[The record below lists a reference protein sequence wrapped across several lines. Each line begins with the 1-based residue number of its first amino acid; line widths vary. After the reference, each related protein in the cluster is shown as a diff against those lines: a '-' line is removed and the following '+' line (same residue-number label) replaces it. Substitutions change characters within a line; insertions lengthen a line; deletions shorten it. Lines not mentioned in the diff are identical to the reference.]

1 MLRKISLRIIRQTRR
16 YNPQIFS
23 PIVYNLLVYIKNL
36 KIRHGVYSEVLAKQW
51 KNGIADAKVIFYNS
65 EFFEKL
71 YDAETG
77 LYLEGSDYLYGIFSD
92 EIKQGKLVQN
102 EI

>member
-1 MLRKISLRIIRQTRR
+1 MEFIAK
-16 YNPQIFS
+16 FS
-23 PIVYNLLVYIKNL
+23 QN
-36 KIRHGVYSEVLAKQW
+36 
-51 KNGIADAKVIFYNS
+51 NGRSIADAMVIFYNS

-71 YDAETG
+71 YDSETG
-77 LYLEGSDYLYGIFSD
+77 LYLEGSDYLYEIFSD

>member
-1 MLRKISLRIIRQTRR
+1 MELITQDIIAK
-16 YNPQIFS
+16 FS
-23 PIVYNLLVYIKNL
+23 QDTGRN
-36 KIRHGVYSEVLAKQW
+36 
-51 KNGIADAKVIFYNS
+51 IADAMVIFYNS

-71 YDAETG
+71 YDA
-77 LYLEGSDYLYGIFSD
+77 YLEGSDYLYGIFSD

>member
-23 PIVYNLLVYIKNL
+23 PIVYNLPVYIKNL

-51 KNGIADAKVIFYNS
+51 KKHCGRKGYFLYS
-65 EFFEKL
+65 EFFERL
-71 YDAETG
+71 YDSETG

>member
-1 MLRKISLRIIRQTRR
+1 MSKDKQLMELITQDIIAK
-16 YNPQIFS
+16 FS
-23 PIVYNLLVYIKNL
+23 QDTGRN
-36 KIRHGVYSEVLAKQW
+36 
-51 KNGIADAKVIFYNS
+51 IADAMVIFYNS

-71 YDAETG
+71 NDAETG
-77 LYLEGSDYLYGIFSD
+77 LYLEGADYLYGIFSD

>member
-1 MLRKISLRIIRQTRR
+1 MELITQDIIAK
-16 YNPQIFS
+16 FS
-23 PIVYNLLVYIKNL
+23 QDTGRN
-36 KIRHGVYSEVLAKQW
+36 
-51 KNGIADAKVIFYNS
+51 IADAMVIFYNS

-71 YDAETG
+71 YDSETG
-77 LYLEGSDYLYGIFSD
+77 LYLEGSDYLYEIFSD

>member
-1 MLRKISLRIIRQTRR
+1 MSKDKQLMELITRDIIAK
-16 YNPQIFS
+16 FS
-23 PIVYNLLVYIKNL
+23 QDTG
-36 KIRHGVYSEVLAKQW
+36 RS
-51 KNGIADAKVIFYNS
+51 IADAMVIFYNS

>member
-1 MLRKISLRIIRQTRR
+1 MSKDKQLMELITQDIIAK
-16 YNPQIFS
+16 FS
-23 PIVYNLLVYIKNL
+23 QDTG
-36 KIRHGVYSEVLAKQW
+36 RS
-51 KNGIADAKVIFYNS
+51 IADAMVIFYNS

-71 YDAETG
+71 YDSETG
-77 LYLEGSDYLYGIFSD
+77 LYLEGSDYLYEIFSD

>member
-1 MLRKISLRIIRQTRR
+1 MELIMQDIVAT
-16 YNPQIFS
+16 FS
-23 PIVYNLLVYIKNL
+23 PNAGK
-36 KIRHGVYSEVLAKQW
+36 S
-51 KNGIADAKVIFYNS
+51 IADAIAIFYNS
-65 EFFEKL
+65 KFFEKL
-71 YDAETG
+71 YDSEIG

>member
-1 MLRKISLRIIRQTRR
+1 MSKDKQLMELITQDIIAK
-16 YNPQIFS
+16 FS
-23 PIVYNLLVYIKNL
+23 QDTGRN
-36 KIRHGVYSEVLAKQW
+36 
-51 KNGIADAKVIFYNS
+51 IADAMVIFYNS

-71 YDAETG
+71 YDSETG
-77 LYLEGSDYLYGIFSD
+77 FYLEGSDYLYGIFSD

>member
-1 MLRKISLRIIRQTRR
+1 MSKDKQLMELITQDIIAK
-16 YNPQIFS
+16 FS
-23 PIVYNLLVYIKNL
+23 QDTGRN
-36 KIRHGVYSEVLAKQW
+36 
-51 KNGIADAKVIFYNS
+51 IADAMVIFYNS

-71 YDAETG
+71 YDSETG
-77 LYLEGSDYLYGIFSD
+77 LYLEGSDYLYEIFSD